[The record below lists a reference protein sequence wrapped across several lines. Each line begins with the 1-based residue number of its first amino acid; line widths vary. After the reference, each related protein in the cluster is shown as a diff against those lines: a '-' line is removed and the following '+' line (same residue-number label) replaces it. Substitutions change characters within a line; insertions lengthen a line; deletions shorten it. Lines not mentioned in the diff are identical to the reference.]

1 MVTHGET
8 RGRTGRVARP
18 QALVHATGT
27 RGEQHDEAA
36 RRRATLLGL
45 AALSLTGLGRRL
57 AADGNSEVEATQAA
71 EQWLSLVDAGH
82 SGASWDE
89 AATLLRDVLKKQQW
103 QVALAATRQRLGGLR
118 SRRPLSRT
126 SLSALPGVPRGEYCV
141 IRYESDFEHKPG
153 AVETITPMRDADGI
167 WRVAGYFI
175 R

>member
-18 QALVHATGT
+18 PASA
-27 RGEQHDEAA
+27 RAAERRDEVE

-57 AADGNSEVEATQAA
+57 VAEGNSEVEAALAA
-71 EQWLSLVDAGH
+71 EQWLSLVDAGQT
-82 SGASWDE
+82 GASWDE
-89 AATLLRDVLKKQQW
+89 AATLLRDVLEKQQW
-103 QVALAATRQRLGGLR
+103 QVALAATRQRLGVLR
-118 SRRPLSRT
+118 ARRPLSRA
-126 SLSALPGVPRGEYCV
+126 SLSALPGAPRGEYV
-141 IRYESDFEHKPG
+141 VLRYESDFEHRAG
-153 AVETITPMRDADGI
+153 AVETITPMRDADGV